1 MPKIRIYLE
10 KDFFKDQ
17 NILLEINQI
26 HYLRNVMRKKNG
38 DKVIAFN
45 GHEEWSCLFN
55 LKNEISLKPTEQ
67 LRKKKEI
74 PDIWICFSLVKTSS
88 IDNLVEKISEIGIRR
103 IIPIN
108 SEFSKKMKL
117 NIGRLKKISIE
128 STEQCNAITPPLIS
142 EIKDLSELIQNW
154 DKERLIILCDET
166 GGAPILSLSN
176 SIKKSK
182 KIAIFIGPVGGWSLK
197 DRKIFYEK
205 KIFRVSLGE
214 NILKADTAAIF
225 SLSCVRTL
233 MA

>member
-26 HYLRNVMRKKNG
+26 HYLKNVMRKKNG
-38 DKVIAFN
+38 DKIIAFN

-55 LKNEISLKPTEQ
+55 LKNEISLKPIER
-67 LRKKKEI
+67 LRAKKKI
-74 PDIWICFSLVKTSS
+74 PDIWICFSLVKKRS
-88 IDNLVEKISEIGIRR
+88 INNLVEKISEIGLGR
-103 IIPIN
+103 IIPIY
-108 SEFSKKMKL
+108 SEFSEKLKL
-117 NIGRLKKISIE
+117 NIGRLKNIAIE
-128 STEQCNAITPPLIS
+128 ATEQCNAITPPLIS
-142 EIKDLSELIQNW
+142 EIKDLGELIQNW

-166 GGAPILSLSN
+166 GGDSIFSLSN

-205 KIFRVSLGE
+205 EIFRVSLGK

-225 SLSCVRTL
+225 SLSCVRAL